1 MRGHGSARHR
11 FMNMKKHLI
20 ALFLLLAVVLAGCSV
35 VRYSFSGTSIQA
47 DVKTVTINYFEYKA
61 LKVNPNL
68 SNDLTEAMKDKFRKL
83 TKLEQVDM
91 DGDLELQGEVTGYEV
106 RAAAVTANEV
116 AAQNRLTVTVKL
128 KFTNRLYPE
137 DDFEKSF
144 SAYSDYDSTNSL
156 DAVESQLC
164 QEIVDKLVEDMFN
177 ASVAQW

>member
-1 MRGHGSARHR
+1 
-11 FMNMKKHLI
+11 MKKFII
-20 ALFLLLAVVLAGCSV
+20 ALTLLAVAVLGGCSIV
-35 VRYSFSGTSIQA
+35 NYSFSGTSIQA

-68 SNDLTEAMKDKFRKL
+68 SNDLTEAMRDKFRKL
-83 TKLEQVDM
+83 TKLEQVEM

-128 KFTNRLYPE
+128 KFTNRKYPE

-144 SAYSDYDSTNSL
+144 SAYSDYDSNNSL
-156 DAVESQLC
+156 DAVESTLC
-164 QEIVDKLVEDMFN
+164 QEIIDKLVEDMFN